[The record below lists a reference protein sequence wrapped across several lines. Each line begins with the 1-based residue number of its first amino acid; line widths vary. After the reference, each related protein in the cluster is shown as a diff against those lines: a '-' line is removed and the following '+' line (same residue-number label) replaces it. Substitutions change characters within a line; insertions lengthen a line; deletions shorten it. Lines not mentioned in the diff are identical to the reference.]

1 MRRVRTRNFLVFIVP
16 NSHLKMKILF
26 DDRLDTAI
34 IPSKKALIDYEA
46 EFGILTVF

>member
-1 MRRVRTRNFLVFIVP
+1 MNRRTLQIF
-16 NSHLKMKILF
+16 SHFKRLKILF